1 MKGDIAEHIAL
12 CDVCSRVKAEHQK
25 PAGLLQPLP
34 MPDWKWDRVGMDFIT
49 GLPRTRSGYDS
60 IWVVVDHLTKVA
72 HFIPVKT
79 TYTSAKL
86 AKIYMNRIVFLHGI
100 PKSIVSDRGTQFTS
114 HFWRQMHES
123 LGTRLEFSTAFHPQ
137 TDGQTER
144 VNQILEDML
153 RACALAHGSS
163 WDENLPYAEFSYNN
177 SYQTSIKTSPFDVLY
192 GKRCRTPL
200 LWDGVGE
207 RQLFGPD
214 LIKDAE
220 EKVALIRDR
229 LKVAQSRQKSYADAK
244 RKEVVYEIGDRAY
257 LRVSPLRGIK
267 RFGIQ
272 GKLAPRFIG
281 PYRVLARKGEVAYQ
295 LELPE
300 ALSAVHNVFHVS
312 QLKKCH
318 PEMVGTPLR
327 DTVPLEEV
335 QLENDL
341 TYEEEPVKIL
351 ETAERTTRTKT
362 IKFCKVQW
370 SHHTEEE
377 ATWEHEDDIRENHPH
392 LFASHAE
399 SRGRDSS

>member
-1 MKGDIAEHIAL
+1 M
-12 CDVCSRVKAEHQK
+12 
-25 PAGLLQPLP
+25 
-34 MPDWKWDRVGMDFIT
+34 
-49 GLPRTRSGYDS
+49 
-60 IWVVVDHLTKVA
+60 
-72 HFIPVKT
+72 
-79 TYTSAKL
+79 
-86 AKIYMNRIVFLHGI
+86 
-100 PKSIVSDRGTQFTS
+100 
-114 HFWRQMHES
+114 
-123 LGTRLEFSTAFHPQ
+123 
-137 TDGQTER
+137 
-144 VNQILEDML
+144 
-153 RACALAHGSS
+153 
-163 WDENLPYAEFSYNN
+163 
-177 SYQTSIKTSPFDVLY
+177 
-192 GKRCRTPL
+192 
-200 LWDGVGE
+200 
-207 RQLFGPD
+207 
-214 LIKDAE
+214 IKDAE

-267 RFGIQ
+267 RFGIK

-281 PYRVLARKGEVAYQ
+281 PYRVLARKGEVSYQ

-318 PEMVGTPLR
+318 PEMVDTPLR

-341 TYEEEPVKIL
+341 TYEEKPVKIL

-362 IKFCKVQW
+362 IRFCKVKW

-377 ATWEHEDDIRENHPH
+377 ATWEREDDIREDYPH
-392 LFASHAE
+392 IFASRAE